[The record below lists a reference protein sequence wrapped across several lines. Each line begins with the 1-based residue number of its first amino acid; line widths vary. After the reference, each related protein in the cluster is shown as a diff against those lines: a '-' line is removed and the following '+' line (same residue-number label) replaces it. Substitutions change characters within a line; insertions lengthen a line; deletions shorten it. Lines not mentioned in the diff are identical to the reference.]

1 MSALG
6 SLVVKLALEHAEYT
20 QGLDKSSQEALKF
33 AKNWQDSF
41 DRAGTSAKEFMIGI
55 AAGAAGAVASV
66 VGIQQSIQKV
76 GDSIN
81 LLASINDAAEKTGS
95 SVADLSRIEQVSRNF
110 GDSFEAVD
118 VAIGKLSRGLA
129 GFKDPT
135 NDAIRALD
143 AIGVST
149 HDSNGE
155 LRKAADVYIEV
166 AKSLQQYEDGAQ
178 KTAVA
183 NALFGKSGVELIPAM
198 NNLAAGID
206 NVRGVSAETTLAA
219 DDLKDAMSLTRANV
233 DNLFLTMASNLLP
246 TLGNIIAAI
255 NGSSGEMDNLSN
267 SSGIV
272 STVLKGMVI
281 TGYTVIDVFKGV
293 GREIGGRVAQL
304 AALARFDFKAA
315 GFIGDEIAKD
325 SIKAREEYDKFIDTV
340 LNGEKTTAQAV
351 SNGGTK
357 KVIGFQL
364 KMPAAVDAATR
375 SIEKQAKAF
384 DLELYKL
391 KQYDSEAKRARD
403 ITDSVATKQ
412 ERYNETLEELE
423 RLKPYLSV
431 ETYTRALEKAER
443 ELQDVGAVNKQV
455 TSEMDQLWVQAGRN
469 IQSVFANSIFDFF
482 NDGLKSMVGNVIN
495 AVGRIASEFASLRIA
510 QAIGLSSMFGIP
522 GTASAGG
529 VGGAGTSVFDIAS
542 LGSNAL
548 SLASGGFGVTSLIG
562 GGIGRLGGLLG
573 SNSLSAFGGGFAGD
587 AIGGL
592 AAGGFSSGA
601 ASAASMGASV
611 ASVAGPLAAAAITT
625 QVFRMLAGDK
635 RMGGGFGKALNTV
648 GDIPIL
654 GDLIPVVPLMNAL
667 FGHGPMK
674 FRQQS
679 LQGTASSD
687 GFDGDIT
694 NVFRA
699 KGGLFVKNKHKPVS
713 EQLSLEQ
720 QTLFD
725 TALSGFY
732 GSAHNFAE
740 NLGLST
746 DLVDNFTAQV
756 QIKSEKGKTLT
767 EDAITDMLKGIGN
780 SLAQNVLPMVDTLR
794 KAGEDSFATMTRL
807 NNEFVALTQGAENLG
822 ASVGYAKEIIRGM
835 TFEARTAFIDAAGGI
850 DSLSAKTQF
859 FADNF
864 LTAAERL
871 APASQRLAESMQAL
885 GLSSDI
891 TKEQFKALVQS
902 YGQLNS
908 ITENQL
914 QGLLSLAPAF
924 VAIKNAQEQLT
935 GTTNKVAESERS
947 LNDVRQELLSSYNKE
962 RGELESTISK
972 FKSVSDSLRSFRDS
986 LSLGQLSPLTPGQK
1000 LEEARAQFNR
1010 TRLAAAQGD
1019 QSALESLSGVS
1030 QEFLQA
1036 SQTYNASSA
1045 AFISDFN
1052 LVKGVLDN
1060 ASQSALSQSEIARNQ
1075 LTALDKSV
1083 DYLVDI
1089 QTNTKTTA
1097 DLIREINIKSLT
1109 GSGNAAISTKD
1120 IQGFLSANPNLTA
1133 QQIANAAT
1141 KYGVSGQQLIDAGV
1155 DRGAVDLFIKGS
1167 SITDKQI
1174 LDFVNSGAS
1183 PRQIYDA
1190 AVANGVSSTRLS
1202 TVTGIS
1208 KSYIDKI
1215 VKDMGLPSFDKGTDF
1230 VAKTGLA
1237 MVHRAEA
1244 IVPSSTTEEI
1254 KKLREELAKLR
1265 QEQNQQTGD
1274 LIKVTDITSK
1284 QNADTIAEAIT
1295 VIDKNRQWNDRAMV
1309 RLA

>member
-41 DRAGTSAKEFMIGI
+41 DRAGTKAKEFMIGI

-129 GFKDPT
+129 EFKDPT

-267 SSGIV
+267 SSAIV

-340 LNGEKTTAQAV
+340 LNGEETTAQAV

-364 KMPAAVDAATR
+364 NMPAAVDAATR

-482 NDGLKSMVGNVIN
+482 NDGLKGMVKNVTS
-495 AVGRIASEFASLRIA
+495 AVGRIASEFAALKIA
-510 QAIGLSSMFGIP
+510 QGIGLAGLFG
-522 GTASAGG
+522 
-529 VGGAGTSVFDIAS
+529 
-542 LGSNAL
+542 
-548 SLASGGFGVTSLIG
+548 
-562 GGIGRLGGLLG
+562 
-573 SNSLSAFGGGFAGD
+573 
-587 AIGGL
+587 
-592 AAGGFSSGA
+592 SGA
-601 ASAASMGASV
+601 ASAGSIGGAGSGFLNVSSLGLNATSLFKSGFGATDLIGGLGSNLPGTAGSFFSGFGVGGTEAAAQAGASALWGASGASTAASMGTSFA
-611 ASVAGPLAAAAITT
+611 AAAGPLIALAAVDAIGR
-625 QVFRMLAGDK
+625 VFGGDKKLGGAEMIPVIGGFLAG
-635 RMGGGFGKALNTV
+635 
-648 GDIPIL
+648 
-654 GDLIPVVPLMNAL
+654 L

-699 KGGLFVKNKHKPVS
+699 KGGLFVGNKHKPVS
-713 EQLSLEQ
+713 EQFSLEQ

-864 LTAAERL
+864 LTASERL

-924 VAIKNAQEQLT
+924 VAVKNAQEQLT

-1190 AVANGVSSTRLS
+1190 AVANGITSKRLS
-1202 TVTGIS
+1202 KVSGIS
-1208 KSYIDKI
+1208 MMDIEKFVHDNN
-1215 VKDMGLPSFDKGTDF
+1215 LPSFAKGTDF